1 MSRKKTNFKLGLAVI
16 LSLAV
21 FFGCASGTWAPGRGG
36 QDSGEAVKA
45 AAFPQNQPLLLK
57 VYIIE
62 GASAEV
68 SAGAKLY
75 AEGMYVPQ
83 GAAAF
88 FPTRFE
94 LSGKERRLLFTT
106 DLAYRI
112 MARTELG
119 GGVWV
124 YTVEASLPAREEAS
138 GRRYTV
144 SFPRG
149 ALGPEGGE
157 SVQPAS
163 YALQRGIRLANLDQ
177 GLVRLESLGFDE
189 NAGMFKAVVVVGAY

>member
-1 MSRKKTNFKLGLAVI
+1 MLSKKPGFKLNMVAIV
-16 LSLAV
+16 SLVA
-21 FFGCASGTWAPGRGG
+21 FMGCASGSWALGRGDKG
-36 QDSGEAVKA
+36 SGESVKA
-45 AAFPQNQPLLLK
+45 AVFPQNQPLLLK

-62 GASAEV
+62 GVSAEG

-75 AEGMYVPQ
+75 TEGMYVPQ

-144 SFPRG
+144 SFPRS

-157 SVQPAS
+157 SIQPAS
-163 YALQRGIRLANLDQ
+163 YALQRGIRMAGLDQ